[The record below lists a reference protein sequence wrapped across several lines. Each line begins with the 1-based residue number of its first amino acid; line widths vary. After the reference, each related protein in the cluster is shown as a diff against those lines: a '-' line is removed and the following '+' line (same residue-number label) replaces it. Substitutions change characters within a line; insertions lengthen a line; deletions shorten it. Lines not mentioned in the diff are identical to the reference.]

1 VNDPLVYR
9 KRFFVMGNPKLP
21 PKEIATGLSF
31 PLLELLI
38 CAPPINPETKA
49 DFLRN
54 FCAEISHTEI
64 KTKKIKSKV
73 MVFIS
78 HLSFD
83 DKLKYFMYNVN
94 CQYYTH

>member
-1 VNDPLVYR
+1 
-9 KRFFVMGNPKLP
+9 MGIPKLP
-21 PKEIATGLSF
+21 PKEIATGFSLL
-31 PLLELLI
+31 LLELLI

-54 FCAEISHTEI
+54 FCAEISHTEN
-64 KTKKIKSKV
+64 KTNKVKSKV

-83 DKLKYFMYNVN
+83 DKLKIIMSIVN
-94 CQYYTH
+94 CQKYTY